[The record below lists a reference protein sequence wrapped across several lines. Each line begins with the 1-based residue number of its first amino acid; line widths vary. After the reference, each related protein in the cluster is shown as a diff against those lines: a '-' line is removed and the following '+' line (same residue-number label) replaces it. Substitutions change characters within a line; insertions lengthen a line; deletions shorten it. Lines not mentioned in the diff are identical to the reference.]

1 MEGSHEP
8 ESVLGVLLP
17 VAMLPI
23 GVHDRGSLARI
34 MQCLAKLQRQL
45 LFGRATT
52 VQVLSRNKLSL
63 AGKPCP
69 QINLSWV
76 NCTVLVQKR
85 PWWLSVA
92 MARAMHTQ
100 LQEQRAFGGRP
111 HRRKQA
117 AQTGANRIR
126 WIRISETFSFLNWAK
141 LRYAAM
147 PSYSKLCQAMP
158 SCLESGCGIK
168 ELLCSQLG
176 ISREPVESGK
186 INGAL
191 ATPW

>member
-85 PWWLSVA
+85 P
-92 MARAMHTQ
+92 
-100 LQEQRAFGGRP
+100 
-111 HRRKQA
+111 
-117 AQTGANRIR
+117 
-126 WIRISETFSFLNWAK
+126 
-141 LRYAAM
+141 
-147 PSYSKLCQAMP
+147 
-158 SCLESGCGIK
+158 
-168 ELLCSQLG
+168 
-176 ISREPVESGK
+176 
-186 INGAL
+186 
-191 ATPW
+191 

>member
-34 MQCLAKLQRQL
+34 MQSLAKLQRQL

-69 QINLSWV
+69 QINMINLSWV
-76 NCTVLVQKR
+76 NCTVLVQLR
-85 PWWLSVA
+85 GLDDCQLRWLVPCIRSFKSREHSVGD
-92 MARAMHTQ
+92 
-100 LQEQRAFGGRP
+100 L
-111 HRRKQA
+111 
-117 AQTGANRIR
+117 TGANRQR
-126 WIRISETFSFLNWAK
+126 KQAQTGSDGSGSQRLSHSSTGQNF
-141 LRYAAM
+141 AM
-147 PSYSKLCQAMP
+147 QLCQAMP

-186 INGAL
+186 NHGAL
-191 ATPW
+191 ATP